1 MMGHEVLT
9 VAWEMV
15 RTPLFTEHFLRC
27 QTFLSLVETRHT
39 QRTALYCTSHRPAAK
54 PSDGGGSYRE
64 AGTGGG
70 VV

>member
-27 QTFLSLVETRHT
+27 QTFLSLAETGHTHT
-39 QRTALYCTSHRPAAK
+39 QDCSGAHVSKA
-54 PSDGGGSYRE
+54 
-64 AGTGGG
+64 
-70 VV
+70 V